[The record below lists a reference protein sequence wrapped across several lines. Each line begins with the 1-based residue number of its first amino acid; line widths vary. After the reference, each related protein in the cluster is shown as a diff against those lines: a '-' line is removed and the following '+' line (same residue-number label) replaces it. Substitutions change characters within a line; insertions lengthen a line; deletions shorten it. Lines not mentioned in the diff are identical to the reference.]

1 MRTIFKKLMYPLLIL
16 SILVGCNRSL
26 DSVDNP
32 MYDREKGEEF
42 GPTIKVGV
50 REIDID
56 EKEVTELEDGLKY
69 IKLQLKDEHFPIVIH
84 AVQMDSKK
92 NKKLAAQVL
101 SGKNTIKGREKV
113 SSMVVSNS
121 NATQEVVAA
130 INGDFFNLTPGNPL
144 GGQVINGKIQKM
156 ISPLW
161 NTAFYTDEYNIP
173 YMSKVVSKTI
183 AKGTH
188 GEFEVSDFNTKRQTD
203 QLILYDS
210 SKKDEDTGTNEWGGE
225 VLLNPIG
232 FEWGNVDINELDIQN
247 LEFEVEKVTGMG
259 VGGSMPIIEGKP
271 ILSGHGKAFNWINQ
285 LKVGHKVSLNI
296 SFRSQDY
303 LKQKIA
309 VTNLCGAQVV
319 ILKNTMKTKLDDGL
333 DHKNTRNPRSA
344 IGTSPDK
351 NKTTMLVVEGR
362 SEVSVGATLAEL
374 ADICAY
380 FNLADAVNLD
390 GGGSSCVVA
399 KGEVL
404 NALSDNAERPVTNAI
419 AFVKRK

>member
-130 INGDFFNLTPGNPL
+130 INGDFSILL
-144 GGQVINGKIQKM
+144 QVI
-156 ISPLW
+156 
-161 NTAFYTDEYNIP
+161 
-173 YMSKVVSKTI
+173 
-183 AKGTH
+183 H
-188 GEFEVSDFNTKRQTD
+188 
-203 QLILYDS
+203 
-210 SKKDEDTGTNEWGGE
+210 
-225 VLLNPIG
+225 
-232 FEWGNVDINELDIQN
+232 
-247 LEFEVEKVTGMG
+247 
-259 VGGSMPIIEGKP
+259 
-271 ILSGHGKAFNWINQ
+271 
-285 LKVGHKVSLNI
+285 
-296 SFRSQDY
+296 
-303 LKQKIA
+303 
-309 VTNLCGAQVV
+309 
-319 ILKNTMKTKLDDGL
+319 
-333 DHKNTRNPRSA
+333 
-344 IGTSPDK
+344 
-351 NKTTMLVVEGR
+351 
-362 SEVSVGATLAEL
+362 
-374 ADICAY
+374 
-380 FNLADAVNLD
+380 
-390 GGGSSCVVA
+390 
-399 KGEVL
+399 
-404 NALSDNAERPVTNAI
+404 
-419 AFVKRK
+419 